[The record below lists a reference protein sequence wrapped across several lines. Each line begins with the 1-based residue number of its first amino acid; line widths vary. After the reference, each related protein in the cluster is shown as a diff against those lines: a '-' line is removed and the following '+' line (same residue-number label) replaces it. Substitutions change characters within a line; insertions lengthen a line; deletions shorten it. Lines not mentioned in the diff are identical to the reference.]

1 MVSHTMD
8 QFLSKQTDIFLEQS
22 SWKRFS
28 AEKPCRALHVN
39 LETSVFHVF
48 KMLVNEGMLVREENK
63 EFS

>member
-22 SWKRFS
+22 SWKMFS
-28 AEKPCRALHVN
+28 AEKPRRALHVN
-39 LETSVFHVF
+39 LQTNIFHVF
-48 KMLVNEGMLVREENK
+48 KMLVNKGMLVREEDK

>member
-8 QFLSKQTDIFLEQS
+8 QFLSKQTDTFLEQS
-22 SWKRFS
+22 SS

-48 KMLVNEGMLVREENK
+48 KMLVNKGMLVREENK